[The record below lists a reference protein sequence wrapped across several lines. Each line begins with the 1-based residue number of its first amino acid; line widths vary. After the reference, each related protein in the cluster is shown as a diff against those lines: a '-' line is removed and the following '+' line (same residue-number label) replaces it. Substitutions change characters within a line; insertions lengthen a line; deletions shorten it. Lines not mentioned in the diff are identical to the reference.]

1 MKLIEFGKTIKMIR
15 TSKKMTQETLAGGI
29 NSRSALSKFE
39 KGQKTVYL
47 DTFLAYLYKLD
58 ISFDE
63 FIFIH
68 NNYINPNGDQ
78 LYTELLQ
85 HFAVNQTTIP
95 DELKRKIDLYSNTQ
109 NENPYINIFAQY
121 YNQIIVSDKDK
132 QNFFFKKRQLAEKL
146 WLVVRELDQWYIRE
160 IKLLILIIV
169 YLPTTEVN
177 YITNQLLHRLKDYQN
192 YALYNNLFIAFNL
205 NLSLKLIRNGDLEE
219 AKKVI
224 EKAQKII
231 PYTRRADYE
240 AINKIRY
247 GVSSFNKDQIY
258 EGLVILTQL
267 GNECLLSGVIIEII
281 HFYPEYYF
289 QNRQDLLK
297 DDTELILERLEDDYL
312 MFI

>member
-68 NNYINPNGDQ
+68 NNYINSNEDQ

-121 YNQIIVSDKDK
+121 YNQIIASDKDK

-160 IKLLILIIV
+160 IKLLILIIA
-169 YLPTTEVN
+169 YLPTTKVN
-177 YITNQLLHRLKDYQN
+177 YITNQLLHRLKDYQSHP
-192 YALYNNLFIAFNL
+192 LYNNLFITFNL

-224 EKAQKII
+224 EKAQKVI

-267 GNECLLSGVIIEII
+267 GNECLLSGVTIEII
-281 HFYPEYYF
+281 HSYPEYYF